1 MAYDRQ
7 ELYEEAVNLIPRLNL
22 VFMYEVYDELG
33 VDKSTF
39 YDIFKADSEESNA
52 FKKLLRQNKSSTKR
66 RIRQKLEEGKG
77 AELIGLYK
85 LLGNEDEL
93 RALSGQY
100 LDHTTKGK
108 AMFDPRDI
116 IHGISGDDEKD

>member
-7 ELYEEAVNLIPRLNL
+7 KLYDEAIHLIPSMNL

-33 VDKSTF
+33 IDKTTF
-39 YDIFKADSEESNA
+39 YDIFKADTEESNT
-52 FKKLLRQNKSSTKR
+52 FKRLLRQNKASTKR
-66 RIRQKLEEGKG
+66 RIREKLEDGKG

-93 RALSGQY
+93 RALNGQY
-100 LDHTTKGK
+100 IDHTSKGEK
-108 AMFDPRDI
+108 VI
-116 IHGISGDDEKD
+116 ITPLQFNDNAKEVDD